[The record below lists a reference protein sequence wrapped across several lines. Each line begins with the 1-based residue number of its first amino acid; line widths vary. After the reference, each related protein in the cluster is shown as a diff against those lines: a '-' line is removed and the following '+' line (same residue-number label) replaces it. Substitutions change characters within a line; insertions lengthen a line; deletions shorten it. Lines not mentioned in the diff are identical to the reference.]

1 MADELDRRSMQ
12 LIGKGAEADIYLRSG
27 RVIKRRISKAYRV
40 RELDEVLRKT
50 RTKREAKLISL
61 ARRAGVATPF
71 ILDVNNP
78 DTTVEMSFVKGMQV
92 KKMLNEASKKE
103 RLQICREIGRSA
115 GKLHSNNII
124 HGDLT
129 TSNMILA
136 GDKIYFVDFGL
147 GEISE
152 AVEDKGVDLLVFKKS
167 LRSTH
172 HRFEK
177 ECFRAFIEGYSKEYR
192 AYENVLKR
200 LRIIELRGR
209 YFAERF

>member
-1 MADELDRRSMQ
+1 MEM
-12 LIGKGAEADIYLRSG
+12 IGKGAEANIYLQEG
-27 RVIKRRISKAYRV
+27 RVIKERISKAYRV
-40 RELDEVLRKT
+40 KELDEALRKT

-61 ARRAGVATPF
+61 ARRAGVPTPF

-78 DTTVEMSFVKGMQV
+78 DTTVEMSFVRGIQV
-92 KKMLNEASKKE
+92 KKLLNKASKKDRE
-103 RLQICREIGRSA
+103 RICREIGRSA
-115 GKLHSNNII
+115 GKLHGNNII

-136 GDKIYFVDFGL
+136 DNRIYFIDFGL
-147 GEISE
+147 GEVSE

-172 HRFEK
+172 YKFEN
-177 ECFRAFIEGYSKEYR
+177 ECFKAFVNGYSKEYR
-192 AYENVLKR
+192 ACKNVLER
-200 LRIIELRGR
+200 LKIIELRGR

>member
-1 MADELDRRSMQ
+1 MQ
-12 LIGKGAEADIYLRSG
+12 LIGKGAEANIYLSG
-27 RVIKRRISKAYRV
+27 EKVIKNRISKAYRV
-40 RELDEVLRKT
+40 RELDEALRKT
-50 RTKREAKLISL
+50 RTKREARLISL

-78 DTTVEMSFVKGMQV
+78 DTTVEMSFVEGMQI
-92 KKMLNEASKKE
+92 KKILNKASKKD
-103 RLQICREIGRSA
+103 RLRICREIGRSA

-136 GDKIYFVDFGL
+136 QNKIYFIDFGL
-147 GEISE
+147 GEVSE

-172 HRFEK
+172 YKFEK
-177 ECFRAFIEGYSKEYR
+177 ECFKAFVEGYSREYKAHR
-192 AYENVLKR
+192 DILER

-209 YFAERF
+209 YFTDRF